1 MAMLSLVLEIPGYL
15 CGQQAGMTAIERG
28 IVWGGGWVG
37 GWGEFG
43 SRRNPRKYLCV
54 GGEWRGEGGEAAIRA
69 SRSPFA
75 VQLKHNY
82 FMPDCVLSKAL
93 NRNGI

>member
-28 IVWGGGWVG
+28 IVWGWVG

-43 SRRNPRKYLCV
+43 FPEKSQEISLCGGRMGWGGGGRDKGLTVSLRRTI
-54 GGEWRGEGGEAAIRA
+54 ET
-69 SRSPFA
+69 
-75 VQLKHNY
+75 
-82 FMPDCVLSKAL
+82 
-93 NRNGI
+93 